1 LSLIFTNQEEFS
13 GLFTFRFCFERKILC
28 FYSCANT
35 CLHILFNFYFTYM
48 TLFQDLIAENIR
60 LRARVGVLEEAVA
73 TLETRLAEATATTG
87 LWQYLL
93 AGMGA
98 ALVVELLA
106 RPIWV
111 RCTGRQFPLDRVL
124 DKVVSPV
131 VERALAASHL
141 AWARLLAATIYVLRR
156 RRSETVEVGVD
167 NLTLLL
173 IKTCLKE
180 KESFPV
186 RYMRLLPHNLKI
198 W

>member
-1 LSLIFTNQEEFS
+1 M
-13 GLFTFRFCFERKILC
+13 CKYP
-28 FYSCANT
+28 FYFFKYFISR
-35 CLHILFNFYFTYM
+35 ILFFK
-48 TLFQDLIAENIR
+48 DLIADNIR

-73 TLETRLAEATATTG
+73 TLEAKLAEATVTTG

-106 RPIWV
+106 RPVWV

-141 AWARLLAATIYVLRR
+141 AWARLLAATLYVLRR

-167 NLTLLL
+167 SILCYLYTYL
-173 IKTCLKE
+173 
-180 KESFPV
+180 SSV
-186 RYMRLLPHNLKI
+186 
-198 W
+198 